1 MHERA
6 RFYHFFGRRVMTVV
20 ALCLYAAG
28 SALAQESQAKDGRYY
43 EAQARQAY
51 QKKDYASFLE
61 NMKAAAAL
69 RPNHPR
75 LMLNLAA
82 AYSLNNQAGEAL
94 KWLARLADMGLIFPA
109 ATDGDFAVIKSS
121 DQFKAILKRVERN
134 KARVGSGV
142 PAFTLREKGFIP
154 EGIAYDPATGTFY
167 LSSVYKRKIVSVG
180 PAGEA
185 KDFATERDGLWSVL
199 GIKVDAAR
207 CVLWVTTAA
216 HRQMSN
222 FKEEENGSS
231 GLFKFDLRTGK
242 LVKKYLL
249 PNKPRPHWLG
259 DLVINSR
266 GDVFATDSV
275 TPAIYVVPRA
285 RDEIVPLLEGEPF
298 ASPQGLAFTPD
309 EKRLFVA
316 DYSKGIFVVD
326 LRTKKVTNLAP
337 APDITLLG
345 IDGLYWHRG
354 SLLGVQNGV
363 NPARLVR
370 LFPSADLSRIERLE
384 TLEANNPVFDEPTLG
399 VIVGDDFYLVANSQ
413 WGAID
418 ERGQLA
424 PPEKLKE
431 HVVLKIN
438 LLATRRASLVTHLR
452 VLYTASAFILMPT
465 GAP

>member
-1 MHERA
+1 MHQRA
-6 RFYHFFGRRVMTVV
+6 RFYHFFGRRVAV
-20 ALCLYAAG
+20 AAVLLCLCLTII
-28 SALAQESQAKDGRYY
+28 LAQENQPKDGRYY

-82 AYSLNNQAGEAL
+82 AYSLNNQATEAL
-94 KWLARLADMGLIFPA
+94 KWLARLADMGLVFPA
-109 ATDGDFAVIKSS
+109 ETADDFAAIKNSAE
-121 DQFKAILKRVERN
+121 FKTVLKRIERN
-134 KARVGSGV
+134 KARVGSGT
-142 PAFTLREKGFIP
+142 PAFILREKGFIP
-154 EGIAYDPATGTFY
+154 EGIAYDAATRTFY
-167 LSSVYKRKIVSVG
+167 LSSVYQRKIVSVG
-180 PAGEA
+180 PDGEA
-185 KDFATERDGLWSVL
+185 RDFAGERDGLWSVL
-199 GIKVDAAR
+199 GIRVDATR
-207 CVLWVTTAA
+207 RLLWVTTAA

-222 FKEEENGSS
+222 YQEAENGAS
-231 GLFKFDLRTGK
+231 GLFKFDLRTGR
-242 LVKKYLL
+242 LLKKYLL
-249 PNKPRPHWLG
+249 PNKPKPHLLG
-259 DLVINSR
+259 DLTINSR

-275 TPAIYVVPRA
+275 TPAIYVVPRGG
-285 RDEIVPLLEGEPF
+285 DEIVSLLEGEPF
-298 ASPQGLAFTPD
+298 TSPQGLAFTPD

-337 APDITLLG
+337 AADVTLLG
-345 IDGLYWHRG
+345 IDGLYWHKG

-370 LFPSADLSRIERLE
+370 LFPDRDLSRIERLE
-384 TLEANNPVFDEPTLG
+384 TVEANNPVFDEPTLG
-399 VIVGDDFYLVANSQ
+399 VLVGNTFYLVANSQ

-418 ERGQLA
+418 EQGRLA

-438 LLATRRASLVTHLR
+438 LSAPRRASLVTPQR
-452 VLYTASAFILMPT
+452 VLYTASAFILIST